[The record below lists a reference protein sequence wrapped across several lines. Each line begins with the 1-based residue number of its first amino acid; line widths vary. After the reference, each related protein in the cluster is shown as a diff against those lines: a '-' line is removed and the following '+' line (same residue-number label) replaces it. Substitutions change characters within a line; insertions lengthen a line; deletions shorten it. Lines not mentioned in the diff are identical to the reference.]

1 MIDPGQIKKKAIARY
16 SAFLRSVMANEPF
29 FPLST
34 PVGKRPSDFIA
45 LKKAV
50 NQLQNKSKESTGF
63 GYTLELETKRTYAHH
78 NQSLPTRIYFANEPD
93 YLKFIQKEAEVLKFR
108 QDVAL
113 IRATV
118 PALEDWLHQNAP
130 KVVDFAEHWS
140 DLLKVCEYFQ
150 QQPQPNRYLRELPI
164 AVHTKFVEQHKKIL
178 RSLLESILP
187 DEQLI
192 DVTGERGNIFE
203 KRFSLKYAEPTIR
216 LRFLDVSL
224 QTKYDFPVADM
235 SIPLSSFEQLGIRGT
250 RCFITEN
257 QMNFLTL
264 PTLPNSFALF
274 GSGYAVQA
282 LQSVGWLRDC
292 NIFYWGDLDAQGFQI
307 PSHLRSH
314 FPKVRSIMMDE
325 NTLKAFDQFT
335 VTDVKA
341 MFKTLSNLTEEE
353 QAVYK
358 YLVTNKVRLEQEH
371 ILQNYVNRAL
381 NSLG

>member
-1 MIDPGQIKKKAIARY
+1 
-16 SAFLRSVMANEPF
+16 
-29 FPLST
+29 
-34 PVGKRPSDFIA
+34 
-45 LKKAV
+45 
-50 NQLQNKSKESTGF
+50 
-63 GYTLELETKRTYAHH
+63 
-78 NQSLPTRIYFANEPD
+78 
-93 YLKFIQKEAEVLKFR
+93 
-108 QDVAL
+108 
-113 IRATV
+113 
-118 PALEDWLHQNAP
+118 
-130 KVVDFAEHWS
+130 
-140 DLLKVCEYFQ
+140 
-150 QQPQPNRYLRELPI
+150 
-164 AVHTKFVEQHKKIL
+164 
-178 RSLLESILP
+178 
-187 DEQLI
+187 
-192 DVTGERGNIFE
+192 
-203 KRFSLKYAEPTIR
+203 
-216 LRFLDVSL
+216 
-224 QTKYDFPVADM
+224 
-235 SIPLSSFEQLGIRGT
+235 
-250 RCFITEN
+250 N